1 MYSFEQNC
9 NTKGPQCIKGAS
21 SSFIHNSTENDD
33 TASFFKHYHHLR
45 VASQFSLT
53 AVLNQLYSFFCS
65 QSHFSPSFW
74 EEIVPCHIF
83 RLPNFFWDSFLC
95 PVRPYGWLGSFG
107 TYRLGFSSQLLTL
120 DSQKQLIIIWVATL
134 IYDSIGARIVLEF
147 SAQKFLY

>member
-1 MYSFEQNC
+1 MFEQNS
-9 NTKGPQCIKGAS
+9 NTIGPQCIKGAS

-83 RLPNFFWDSFLC
+83 RLPNFFWDSFLSPDC
-95 PVRPYGWLGSFG
+95 TGELWYLPPQ
-107 TYRLGFSSQLLTL
+107 LGFSSQLLTL

-134 IYDSIGARIVLEF
+134 IYDSIEAPIVLEF
-147 SAQKFLY
+147 PGQKVLY